1 MVLLACLATIEFFDD
16 SSIPPR
22 LVWGYEVVPTAAD
35 GRCLWTSLWLATK
48 ATKRQLYAWF
58 HRPRNATGVT
68 SGKDAIMEKD
78 FVCDWALRLEYMPAE
93 TRKRVIN
100 GITAETADIDPSM
113 NYSKP
118 VL

>member
-1 MVLLACLATIEFFDD
+1 
-16 SSIPPR
+16 
-22 LVWGYEVVPTAAD
+22 
-35 GRCLWTSLWLATK
+35 
-48 ATKRQLYAWF
+48 
-58 HRPRNATGVT
+58 
-68 SGKDAIMEKD
+68 MEKD